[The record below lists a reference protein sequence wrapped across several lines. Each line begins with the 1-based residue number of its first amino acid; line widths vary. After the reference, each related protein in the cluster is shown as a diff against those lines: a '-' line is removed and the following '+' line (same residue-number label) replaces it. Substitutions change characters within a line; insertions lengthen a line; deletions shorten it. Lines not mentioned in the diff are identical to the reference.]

1 MKFDRNSLNENKNS
15 TTRRSF
21 IQTAGA
27 ASAALALP
35 QLITNRKGYGQNP
48 ALPEKPNL
56 ILIMTD
62 QQRYPRHWPEGW
74 AQQNL
79 PNWNRLTSNGI
90 TFSRG
95 YCNTAMC
102 TPSRATLLTGL
113 YPAQHK
119 VVDTIAETDTF
130 TYNYLPLDMQNMGRM
145 LGSAGYHV
153 SYFGKWHLSKGETTY
168 DPTPEDLAA
177 YGFNDW
183 TPPEAGQ
190 DTQPK
195 NYASRHDQNY
205 VNNAIDFLSKQTA
218 ESTAKQPFAAVIS
231 LVNPHDVL
239 AYPGD
244 YENDYPGID
253 GLDLGISLPPTLDED
268 LSTKPSVQKKYLQA
282 TTALLKPLLTNEKKK
297 TYVNFYAYLQ
307 KVVDAQLEQIFA
319 VMEKN
324 QLIDNTVVFRVA
336 DHGEM
341 GLSHNGMRQKA
352 FVAYE
357 ETLNVPII
365 VSNPLLFPKPVQ
377 SESLASLIDVMPT
390 MAALAK
396 VPNPEQYVFRGVDLT
411 PVFSDP
417 SKSVQDTILFTF
429 DDQRAGSTST
439 AEPVPQPNHIQCIVK
454 KGWKYARY
462 YDPSGVAAS
471 EYEMYDLVNDPTE
484 IKNLAGNASYSQ
496 QEIELRAKLD
506 QVVSERLAPID
517 SSSVMHW
524 QSL

>member
-1 MKFDRNSLNENKNS
+1 MSESMKQQENS
-15 TTRRSF
+15 TSRRSF
-21 IQTAGA
+21 LQTVGAAGA
-27 ASAALALP
+27 ALAIP
-35 QLITNRKGYGQNP
+35 QIITNKIGYCQNSE
-48 ALPEKPNL
+48 LPEKPNI

-79 PNWNRLTSNGI
+79 KNWSRLTSNGI
-90 TFSRG
+90 TFTRG
-95 YCNTAMC
+95 YCNSSMC

-119 VVDTIAETDTF
+119 VMDTIAETDTF

-190 DTQPK
+190 DAQPK
-195 NYASRHDQNY
+195 NYASRHEQNY
-205 VNNAIDFLSKQTA
+205 VNNAIEFLSKQTA
-218 ESTAKQPFAAVIS
+218 ESSKKQPFMAVIS

-244 YENDYPGID
+244 YESDYPNIE
-253 GLDLGISLPPTLDED
+253 GLDLGISLPPTVDED
-268 LSTKPSVQKKYLQA
+268 LSSKPSAQRKYLQA
-282 TTALLKPLLTNEKKK
+282 TATFFKPLATNERKK

-307 KVVDAQLEQIFA
+307 KVVDDQLEQIFA

-324 QLIDNTVVFRVA
+324 QLINNTVVFRVA

-365 VSNPLLFPKPVQ
+365 ISNPLLFPNPVQ
-377 SESLASLIDVMPT
+377 SDSLASLIDIMPT
-390 MAALAK
+390 MATLAK

-411 PVFSDP
+411 PTFSNP
-417 SKSVQDTILFTF
+417 TQSVQDTILFTF
-429 DDQRAGSTST
+429 DDQRAGSTSNP
-439 AEPVPQPNHIQCIVK
+439 EPVPQPNHIQCIIE

-462 YDPSGVAAS
+462 FDPSGVAAS
-471 EYEMYDLVNDPTE
+471 EYELYDLVNDPTE
-484 IKNLAGNASYSQ
+484 IKNLTGNAAYAQ
-496 QEIELRAKLD
+496 KETELRAKLT
-506 QVVSERLAPID
+506 QITNERLAPIE
-517 SSSVMHW
+517 SSSVNHW
-524 QSL
+524 QSSK